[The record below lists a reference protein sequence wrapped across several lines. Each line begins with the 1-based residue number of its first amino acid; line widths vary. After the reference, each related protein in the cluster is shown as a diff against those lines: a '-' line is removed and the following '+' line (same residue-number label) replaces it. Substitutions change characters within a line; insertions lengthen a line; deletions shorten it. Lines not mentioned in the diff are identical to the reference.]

1 MPQEDSLIGA
11 LRLVIFTRADIYDPA
26 GSFTV
31 KETLMYAAR
40 FWLSI
45 SEAEMET
52 RVDKLITELGLSGTV
67 GL

>member
-1 MPQEDSLIGA
+1 MRSVSLY
-11 LRLVIFTRADIYDPA
+11 LHVPIFTNPV